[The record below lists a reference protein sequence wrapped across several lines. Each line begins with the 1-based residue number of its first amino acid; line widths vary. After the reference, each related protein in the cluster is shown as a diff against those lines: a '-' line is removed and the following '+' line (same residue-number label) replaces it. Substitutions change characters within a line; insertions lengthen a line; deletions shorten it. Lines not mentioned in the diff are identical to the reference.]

1 MIIEDK
7 IKKVICDL
15 EKRKLEVE
23 VFICQTQSGNLRVI
37 GYDNDGMV
45 NFISN
50 EVKDIVVFEKLE
62 NKTLEPIGMIT
73 QTYIKK
79 G

>member
-73 QTYIKK
+73 QT
-79 G
+79 

>member
-45 NFISN
+45 NFISK